1 MKTRSSP
8 FRLAVILALV
18 IALLPQQSRAQ
29 STEVGPF
36 IEAYA
41 KQHDFNGTV
50 LVRKQ
55 GKVAYQHSFGLANVS
70 WGVPNTSRTKY
81 RIASI
86 TKLFTSVLIL
96 QLREQGR
103 IDLNAKIA
111 DYLPNYA
118 GEGARSVSIRQLL
131 NHTSGIRNFDQ
142 VKSMEDA
149 LANGLPT
156 YQSPYTSDQLLARF
170 CSGPLEHP
178 PGTVF
183 DYNNGD
189 YIILGK
195 IIERMYGQP
204 FDEVLQ
210 ARILKPLGMADTG
223 MLKQSDI
230 VPGLASTYFYRD
242 DLKSLVNDLPAYPE
256 NWYAAGAM
264 YSTVT
269 DLMAFSD
276 ALFGAKLIDQK
287 TLALMLEP
295 GLDDYGYGAWI
306 YDANIDGRKH
316 RIVKRPGQI
325 MGAQTQLY
333 HFLGEDMTVIL
344 LSNTGTTDLDE
355 FVAEI
360 GKRLARDP
368 SAVQTNRQGRSR

>member
-1 MKTRSSP
+1 MKTCSNP
-8 FRLAVILALV
+8 LRLAFILAISVL
-18 IALLPQQSRAQ
+18 IALLPQRSLAQ
-29 STEVGPF
+29 AIEVGPF

-41 KQHDFNGTV
+41 KEHDFNGTV
-50 LVRKQ
+50 LVRKE
-55 GKVAYQHSFGLANVS
+55 GKVAYQGSFGSADIS
-70 WGVPNTSRTKY
+70 WDVPNTASTKY
-81 RIASI
+81 KIASI

-96 QLREQGR
+96 QLQEQGR
-103 IDLNAKIA
+103 IDLNGKIA

-118 GEGARSVSIRQLL
+118 GEGAHKVSIHQLL

-142 VKSMEDA
+142 VKSMEAA
-149 LANGLPT
+149 LTGGLPT
-156 YQSPYTSDQLLARF
+156 YQAPYTSDQLLARF
-170 CSGPLEHP
+170 CSGPLIHP

-195 IIERMYGQP
+195 IVERVYGQP

-256 NWYAAGAM
+256 NWYAAGSM
-264 YSTVT
+264 YSTVA
-269 DLMAFSD
+269 DLMTFSD
-276 ALFGAKLIDQK
+276 ALFGAKLIDRK

-295 GLDDYGYGAWI
+295 GLDDYGYGTWI
-306 YDANIDGRKH
+306 YDASIHGRQH

-333 HFLGEDMTVIL
+333 HFLGEDITVIL
-344 LSNTGTTDLDE
+344 LANTGTTDLDE

-360 GKRLARDP
+360 GKQIARARP
-368 SAVQTNRQGRSR
+368 